1 MAEGWMDKTK
11 LAEENTQGEEEAL
24 HARDFD
30 PEEFLISMGFG
41 GSDSSMQR
49 IPQRFVQQQSQ
60 ARGVTVEAFLE
71 TQRKILNRFESGF
84 SGYKGLAGSLDS
96 HPSQVVENILQSM
109 KSTNH
114 EDNKSPS
121 DAKLP
126 GTSSVPSRFKLVNPK
141 RKSLHSIVEQAT
153 QENNP
158 KTQNMAGFKQA
169 AKKVI
174 QANKERDAFCG
185 GTEAEDQTDKKR

>member
-84 SGYKGLAGSLDS
+84 SGYKGLAGTCSLLS
-96 HPSQVVENILQSM
+96 SEV
-109 KSTNH
+109 
-114 EDNKSPS
+114 SPH
-121 DAKLP
+121 LYY
-126 GTSSVPSRFKLVNPK
+126 
-141 RKSLHSIVEQAT
+141 
-153 QENNP
+153 
-158 KTQNMAGFKQA
+158 
-169 AKKVI
+169 
-174 QANKERDAFCG
+174 
-185 GTEAEDQTDKKR
+185 